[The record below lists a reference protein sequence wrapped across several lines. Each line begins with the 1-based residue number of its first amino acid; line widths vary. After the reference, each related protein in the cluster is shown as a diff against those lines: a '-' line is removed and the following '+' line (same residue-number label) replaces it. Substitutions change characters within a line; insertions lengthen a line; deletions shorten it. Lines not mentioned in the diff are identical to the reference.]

1 MTLYHRTVANF
12 ATLASSGVQGRSY
25 RGSRFHRIIPR
36 FMIQGGDVVRG
47 DGTGSISIFGNRFAD
62 ESFDIRHS
70 EPGLLSMAN
79 SGRDT
84 NGSQFFITTVPTPW
98 LDGKHV
104 VFGKV
109 IEGLD
114 VVRAIER
121 LPATNSRPLQDIV
134 ITRSEVMPVQETV
147 TLFQS

>member
-1 MTLYHRTVANF
+1 MANF
-12 ATLASSGVQGRSY
+12 ATLASTGVQGRSY
-25 RGSRFHRIIPR
+25 RGSRFHRVIPN

-47 DGTGSISIFGNRFAD
+47 DGTGSTSIFGDRFAD
-62 ESFDIRHS
+62 ESFGIRHT

-79 SGRDT
+79 SGEDT

-109 IEGLD
+109 IDGLD

-121 LPATNSRPLQDIV
+121 LPTVGNRPTRDVV
-134 ITRSEVMPVQETV
+134 ISRSEVVPVQATIS
-147 TLFQS
+147 LFQ